1 MPSVHKG
8 EEIMAGM
15 EKFEM
20 AILNGCPLAGHF
32 LSLEQQ
38 KEERQDLCV
47 SVTWIREATGL
58 FFFPS
63 MGLT

>member
-20 AILNGCPLAGHF
+20 VVLKACPLAGHF

-38 KEERQDLCV
+38 KQERQGLCV
-47 SVTWIREATGL
+47 SVTWIHEATGL
-58 FFFPS
+58 VFFPS
-63 MGLT
+63 MGLP